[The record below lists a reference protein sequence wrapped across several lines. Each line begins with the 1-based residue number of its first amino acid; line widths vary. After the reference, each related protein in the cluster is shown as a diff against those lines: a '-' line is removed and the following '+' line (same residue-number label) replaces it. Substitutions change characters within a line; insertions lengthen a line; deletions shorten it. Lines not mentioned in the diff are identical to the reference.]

1 MKKRNINFLTIL
13 LALVMCLSACGEI
26 GLPKS
31 QNSNVVYTNID
42 LCSTDYK
49 IILPG
54 EPLEQ
59 EKHAANEL
67 KTYFLQATGNELEI
81 LSDADVVYDEN
92 AYYFSVGRT
101 NLLSDSGIVVN
112 YNELGRDGFKI
123 VRKNNNLFMCG
134 GGDYGTLYSVYE
146 FLHQNFDFEPYAPD
160 EIYIEQYDSVK
171 LIDFNF
177 TDKPAFNDRCGG
189 YWVASKDDE
198 FAAKWR
204 TYASYQNS
212 HNGSMWGSW
221 GHSCFM
227 FCNPKDYYADHKDW
241 YSEKMGKNGN
251 PAQLCYTNTEMREV
265 FLQNL
270 KDRIALRSEMEYFMI
285 GLNDYIDLYCTCYD
299 CNERSSEIGHS
310 GIIIEFVNYLAKEV
324 KTWLKNIGDDRNVK
338 LIILGYYEWELPPV
352 KLNNK
357 GEYEPLTSSVRCEDN
372 VGVMIAPIYS
382 DFSKEY
388 LDEEHNARS
397 REAFLG
403 WSAICDTL
411 MVWSYSTNFN
421 VCFEWFDNYDAV
433 QKNYQMFRDLGLTLI
448 FDESG
453 AEWNQSNAFQIMT
466 GYVNSKMLWNP
477 DLNTEELRD
486 DFMRH
491 YYKDAYPQIKE
502 YYQQMRIYFSE
513 NKARLERETGQTVTT
528 PIMSDRGEKTLSR
541 DFWSFAFLKQ
551 MEDLFEDAYMSI
563 ELSTLTDFEKE
574 TIKKR
579 LTTESLTIRYLQL
592 ELFSSEYAESEY
604 YSMVDEFKSDTEM
617 LNMNMIDLNMTNEQV
632 FEKWKGNKI

>member
-1 MKKRNINFLTIL
+1 MKIKFISIFAIL
-13 LALVMCLSACGEI
+13 LSFVICFSACGKKLTPTDNGTQTYTDIE
-26 GLPKS
+26 LC
-31 QNSNVVYTNID
+31 NSA
-42 LCSTDYK
+42 YK
-49 IILPG
+49 IVLPSV
-54 EPLEQ
+54 PLEQ
-59 EKHAANEL
+59 EEKASKEL
-67 KTYFLQATGNELEI
+67 QTYFWQATGTDLEI
-81 LSDADVVYDEN
+81 ISDTNLTYNEN
-92 AYYFSVGRT
+92 EYYFSVGRT
-101 NLLSDSGIVVN
+101 TLLANSGIDVS
-112 YNELGRDGFKI
+112 YEELGRDGYKI
-123 VRKNNNLFMCG
+123 IRKNNNLFMCG

-146 FLHQNFDFEPYAPD
+146 FLHQNFGFEPYAPD
-160 EIYIEQYDSVK
+160 EIHIDKFSSVK
-171 LIDFNF
+171 LIDFNL
-177 TDKPAFNDRCGG
+177 TDKPAFDDRCGG
-189 YWVASKDDE
+189 YWVASKDDD

-227 FCNPKDYYADHKDW
+227 FCNPSEYYKDHKDW

-285 GLNDYIDLYCTCYD
+285 GLNDYIDLYCTCYN
-299 CNERSSEIGHS
+299 CNQRSAEIGQS

-324 KTWLKNIGDDRNVK
+324 KSWLNEIGDDRDVK

-352 KLNNK
+352 KLNSK
-357 GEYEPLTSSVRCEDN
+357 GEYEPLTKSVICEPN

-388 LDEEHNARS
+388 IDEENNPRS

-421 VCFEWFDNYDAV
+421 VCFEWFDNYDAI

-448 FDESG
+448 FDECGS
-453 AEWNQSNAFQIMT
+453 EWNQSNAFQIMT
-466 GYVNSKMLWNP
+466 GYVNSKLLWNP
-477 DLNTEELRD
+477 DLNAEELRD

-491 YYKDAYPQIKE
+491 YYKDAYPMIKE
-502 YYQQMRIYFSE
+502 YYQQMRIYFAQ
-513 NKARLERETGQTVTT
+513 NKLRLEEETGEKVTT
-528 PIMSDRGEKTLSR
+528 PIMSSRGEKTLSG

-551 MEDLFEDAYMSI
+551 MEDLFQSAYKAIDNSM
-563 ELSTLTDFEKE
+563 LTALEKE
-574 TIKKR
+574 TVKNRVI
-579 LTTESLTIRYLQL
+579 TESLTIRYLQL
-592 ELFSSEYAESEY
+592 ELFSSEYSRQEY
-604 YSMVDEFKSDTEM
+604 FDMIDGFEADTDK
-617 LNMNMIDLNMTNEQV
+617 LNMFMIDLNLSNEQV
-632 FEKWKGNKI
+632 FAKWKANKI